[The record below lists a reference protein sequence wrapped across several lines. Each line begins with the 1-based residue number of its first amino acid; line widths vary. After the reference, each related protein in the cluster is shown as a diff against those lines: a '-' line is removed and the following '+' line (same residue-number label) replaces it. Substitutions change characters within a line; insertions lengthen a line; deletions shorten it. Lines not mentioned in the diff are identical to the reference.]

1 MSERRYSVTAEV
13 HQVSHFNFP
22 GVGPNGWQSSSAV
35 KLVLNVRK
43 TLQVNP
49 KEDKMPFLIL
59 REIKA
64 TNLPA
69 VDKKGKGKSDPYA
82 SLEFQGKRDNIR
94 TSKPIHYFSFFVF
107 ARSRIMDYICSL

>member
-1 MSERRYSVTAEV
+1 
-13 HQVSHFNFP
+13 
-22 GVGPNGWQSSSAV
+22 
-35 KLVLNVRK
+35 
-43 TLQVNP
+43 
-49 KEDKMPFLIL
+49 MPFLIL

-107 ARSRIMDYICSL
+107 ARSRIVDYICSL